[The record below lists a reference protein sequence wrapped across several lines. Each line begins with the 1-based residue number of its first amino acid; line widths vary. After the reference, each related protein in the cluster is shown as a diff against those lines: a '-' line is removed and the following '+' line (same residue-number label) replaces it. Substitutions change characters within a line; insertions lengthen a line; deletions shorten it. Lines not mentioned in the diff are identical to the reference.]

1 MTTSSNLGFPRIG
14 PNRELKKAL
23 ESYWAGRI
31 GPADLESAAV
41 ELRKRNWLLQRDAG
55 LHRIPSNDFSYYD
68 HVLDTCAM
76 VGAVPERYGSDGGPV
91 GLATYFAMARGTQ
104 GGHGARDV
112 VAMEMTK
119 WFDTNYHYIVPE
131 LGAGQTFTLA
141 STKPLDEFT
150 EAFELGIQTRP
161 VLLGPV
167 SFLLLSKSKDTAA
180 PPLDLLDGLLPVY
193 QEILTRLGKAGA
205 SWVQMDE
212 PCLVGD
218 LDSPARAAYER
229 AYRQLRDASSSTDLK
244 LLLTTYFGEVTHN
257 LDTITALPV
266 DGLHVDLVRGADQL
280 DAVMERLPD
289 PVVLSA
295 GVVDG
300 RNVWVT
306 DLKRALN
313 CLQRIESRLGA
324 ERLIVAPSCSM
335 IHVPIDLDLEE
346 QLDAEVREWLAFATQ
361 KLDEIVTLTRS
372 LGDDSGA
379 VAELL
384 EKNRARLESRGTSSR
399 VHRQE
404 VKDRAASL
412 RVEDFHRDSPYPE
425 RRLLQQQ
432 KFDLPVF
439 PTTTIGSFPQTAEVR
454 AKRAAFRTGKISRQ
468 EYERFLE
475 QEIERIIRF
484 QEEIGLDVL
493 VHGEP
498 ERNDMVQYFGEQL
511 TGIAFTERGWV
522 QSYGSRY
529 VRPPIIYGDVTRPE
543 PMTVRWSTYAASM
556 TQKPIKAMLTGPITI
571 LQWSFV
577 RDDQARRETARQIA
591 LAIRQEICDLESA
604 GIGVI
609 QIDEPAL
616 REGLPLRRQDW
627 PEYLKWAVECF
638 RLASSGVR
646 DETQIHTHM
655 CYSQFNDIIEAIAE
669 MDADVIS
676 IESSRSQME
685 LLDTFSSYHYP
696 NEIGL
701 GVYDIHSP
709 RIPSTDE
716 MRALIAKAAEH
727 LSPDQ
732 IWVNPDCGLKTRG
745 WEEVRPALRNMVAA
759 ARAIRNELARVG

>member
-91 GLATYFAMARGTQ
+91 GLDTYFAMARGTQ

-131 LGAGQTFTLA
+131 LRAGQTFTLA
-141 STKPLDEFT
+141 STKPVDEFT
-150 EAFELGIQTRP
+150 EAFDLGIQTRP

-167 SFLLLSKSKDTAA
+167 SFLLLSKSRDTGA

-306 DLKRALN
+306 DLKRTLD

-335 IHVPIDLDLEE
+335 IHVPIDLDLEK

-361 KLDEIVTLTRS
+361 KLDEIVTLTRA
-372 LGDDSGA
+372 LGDDSEA

-384 EKNRARLESRGTSSR
+384 EKNRVRLESRGTSSR

-412 RVEDFHRDSPYPE
+412 RDEDFHRDSPFPE
-425 RRLLQQQ
+425 RRLVQQQ
-432 KFDLPVF
+432 KFDLPPF

-454 AKRAAFRTGKISRQ
+454 SKRAAFRAGKINRE

-475 QEIERIIRF
+475 SEIERVIRF

-511 TGIAFTERGWV
+511 TGLAFTDRAWV

-529 VRPPIIYGDVTRPE
+529 VRPPIIYGDVARPE
-543 PMTVRWSTYAASM
+543 PMTVRWSTYAATV
-556 TQKPIKAMLTGPITI
+556 TQKPIKAMLTGPITM

-577 RDDQARRETARQIA
+577 RDDQPRSETARQIA
-591 LAIRQEICDLESA
+591 LAIRQEVCDLELA
-604 GIGVI
+604 GIGIV
-609 QIDEPAL
+609 QIDEPAM

-655 CYSQFNDIIEAIAE
+655 CYSEFNDIIEAIGE

-685 LLDTFSSYHYP
+685 LLDAFASYRYP

-716 MRALIAKAAEH
+716 MRALIAKATEH
-727 LSPDQ
+727 LAPDQ

-745 WEEVRPALRNMVAA
+745 WDEVRPALRNMVEA
-759 ARAIRNELARVG
+759 ARAVRRELARVG

>member
-31 GPADLESAAV
+31 GSAELESAAA

-55 LHRIPSNDFSYYD
+55 LHRVPSNDFSYYD

-76 VGAVPERYGSDGGPV
+76 VGAVPERYGWGGGPV
-91 GLATYFAMARGTQ
+91 DLATYFAMARGTQ

-131 LGAGQTFTLA
+131 LRAGQTFTLA

-167 SFLLLSKSKDTAA
+167 SFLLLSKSRDTGA

-218 LDSPARAAYER
+218 LDSAARAAYER

-244 LLLTTYFGEVTHN
+244 LLLTTYFGEVTQN

-289 PVVLSA
+289 QVILSA

-306 DLKRALN
+306 DLKRTLD
-313 CLQRIESRLGA
+313 CLQRIESRLGT

-346 QLDAEVREWLAFATQ
+346 RLDAEVREWLAFATQ
-361 KLDEIVTLTRS
+361 KLDEIVTLTRC

-412 RVEDFHRDSPYPE
+412 RDEDFHRDSPFPA

-432 KFDLPVF
+432 KFELPVF

-454 AKRAAFRTGKISRQ
+454 AKRAAFRNGKINRE

-529 VRPPIIYGDVTRPE
+529 VRPPIIYGDVDRPE
-543 PMTVRWSTYAASM
+543 PMTVRWSTYAASV

-604 GIGVI
+604 GIGVV

-646 DETQIHTHM
+646 DDTQIHTHM
-655 CYSQFNDIIEAIAE
+655 CYSEFNDIIEAIGE

-716 MRALIAKAAEH
+716 MRALIAKATEH
-727 LSPDQ
+727 LAPDQ

-759 ARAIRNELARVG
+759 ARAVRSELARVG

>member
-76 VGAVPERYGSDGGPV
+76 VGAVPERYGWDGGPV
-91 GLATYFAMARGTQ
+91 DLDTYFAMARGTQ

-131 LGAGQTFTLA
+131 LAAGQTFTLA
-141 STKPLDEFT
+141 STKPVDEFT

-167 SFLLLSKSKDTAA
+167 SFLLLSKSKDTGA

-244 LLLTTYFGEVTHN
+244 LLLTTYFGEVTQN

-313 CLQRIESRLGA
+313 CLQR
-324 ERLIVAPSCSM
+324 
-335 IHVPIDLDLEE
+335 
-346 QLDAEVREWLAFATQ
+346 
-361 KLDEIVTLTRS
+361 
-372 LGDDSGA
+372 
-379 VAELL
+379 
-384 EKNRARLESRGTSSR
+384 
-399 VHRQE
+399 
-404 VKDRAASL
+404 
-412 RVEDFHRDSPYPE
+412 
-425 RRLLQQQ
+425 
-432 KFDLPVF
+432 
-439 PTTTIGSFPQTAEVR
+439 
-454 AKRAAFRTGKISRQ
+454 
-468 EYERFLE
+468 
-475 QEIERIIRF
+475 
-484 QEEIGLDVL
+484 
-493 VHGEP
+493 
-498 ERNDMVQYFGEQL
+498 
-511 TGIAFTERGWV
+511 
-522 QSYGSRY
+522 
-529 VRPPIIYGDVTRPE
+529 
-543 PMTVRWSTYAASM
+543 
-556 TQKPIKAMLTGPITI
+556 
-571 LQWSFV
+571 
-577 RDDQARRETARQIA
+577 
-591 LAIRQEICDLESA
+591 
-604 GIGVI
+604 
-609 QIDEPAL
+609 
-616 REGLPLRRQDW
+616 
-627 PEYLKWAVECF
+627 
-638 RLASSGVR
+638 
-646 DETQIHTHM
+646 
-655 CYSQFNDIIEAIAE
+655 
-669 MDADVIS
+669 
-676 IESSRSQME
+676 
-685 LLDTFSSYHYP
+685 
-696 NEIGL
+696 
-701 GVYDIHSP
+701 
-709 RIPSTDE
+709 
-716 MRALIAKAAEH
+716 
-727 LSPDQ
+727 
-732 IWVNPDCGLKTRG
+732 
-745 WEEVRPALRNMVAA
+745 
-759 ARAIRNELARVG
+759 